1 MECIT
6 NKQII
11 LIRLMSIMMT
21 SCVRL
26 EFAKTINDDSDLM
39 DKKPQTEKK

>member
-1 MECIT
+1 MACIT

-11 LIRLMSIMMT
+11 VIILISLIMA

-26 EFAKTINDDSDLM
+26 EFARTINDDSDLM